1 MIETISDKVRFIIS
15 DVAELEIDEIGFNND
30 LIDDLGI
37 DSMMTL
43 EIVTELERTFHI
55 KLEEEDLQDITDVN
69 SVIKVVSKK
78 IK

>member
-1 MIETISDKVRFIIS
+1 MSETTSKKVKLIIS
-15 DVAELEIDEIGFNND
+15 DVAEMEIEQIDFNSD

-55 KLEEEDLQDITDVN
+55 KLEEEELQDITDVN
-69 SVIKVVSKK
+69 SVIEVVSKK

>member
-1 MIETISDKVRFIIS
+1 MSETISKKVRLIIS
-15 DVAELEIDEIGFNND
+15 DVAEMEIEQIDFNSD

-55 KLEEEDLQDITDVN
+55 KLEEEELQDITDVN
-69 SVIKVVSKK
+69 SVIEVVSKK

>member
-1 MIETISDKVRFIIS
+1 MSETTSKKVRLIIS
-15 DVAELEIDEIGFNND
+15 DVAEMEIEQIDFNSD

-55 KLEEEDLQDITDVN
+55 KLEEEELQDITDVN
-69 SVIKVVSKK
+69 SVIEVVSKK